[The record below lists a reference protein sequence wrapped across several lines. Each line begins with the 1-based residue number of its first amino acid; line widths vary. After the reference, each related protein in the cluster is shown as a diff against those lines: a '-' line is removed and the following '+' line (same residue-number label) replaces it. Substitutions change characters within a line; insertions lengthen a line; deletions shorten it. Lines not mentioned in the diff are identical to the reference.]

1 MSSFKGRWGE
11 WGINVHSMLD
21 VMNTNRRP
29 NRGCE
34 WMSGLAFTM
43 KLDKILHNIKTKEEE
58 RNLGRQKVPMKNWQ

>member
-1 MSSFKGRWGE
+1 
-11 WGINVHSMLD
+11 MLD

-58 RNLGRQKVPMKNWQ
+58 RNLGRQKVPMKN